1 MARTDH
7 VQFSWEEIG
16 RFVLFIYLLSKEQ
29 KWRGESPYLF
39 LERLKMRR
47 QRKGDQPSA

>member
-7 VQFSWEEIG
+7 VQFSGEEIG

-29 KWRGESPYLF
+29 KWRGESPYL
-39 LERLKMRR
+39 LPEWLKKPT
-47 QRKGDQPSA
+47 QLKGD